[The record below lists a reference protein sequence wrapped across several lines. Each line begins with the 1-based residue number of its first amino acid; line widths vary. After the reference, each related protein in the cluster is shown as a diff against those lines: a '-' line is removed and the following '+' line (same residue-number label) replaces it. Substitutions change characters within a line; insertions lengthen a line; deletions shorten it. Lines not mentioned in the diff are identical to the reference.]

1 MDFEAVLRQ
10 RHYQSRLFFELQL
23 SVEEQNWG
31 TAYECAARCVTSQLP
46 AAHRVYLLAVAF
58 KAASESAKQGVDD
71 AETERWCRIG
81 FCSSTTAEERHRFGA
96 LLVRA
101 SLDAG
106 KWEEAMAAARVL
118 MKRMTTAA
126 DPTSLIALLAAT
138 TAAKSLAGEKAEK
151 ELFSILQEL
160 SSNLEAVPEE
170 SIVHVAKRVVAVID
184 GLREGRVALS
194 FLDAAVATAIHHKRT
209 KWGKFLLFNL
219 SYRISRGLS
228 NSAFDA
234 LVSYVQWFVAYNS
247 QNKYIIAQ
255 SSVHEDVV
263 RLCDSQID
271 NLISISCS
279 CMSNKGD
286 CVEEVSNELD
296 IVLKWCDAAICLS
309 QQAEDVAA
317 IQNFLAKKLLVLLN
331 TRNIKTAKSVMSD
344 YKDVV
349 HDENPLFLPI
359 LVRAAV
365 LDKDLAAVEKLLN
378 RLTKSKDVSE
388 TDPYA
393 AIVGLL
399 IESGDVLVM
408 NDIAD
413 LLERMMYARSGTE
426 SGAFELTVQ
435 LLIRTK
441 LQQWLSAE
449 DEDGNSALAMARV
462 VDMTIDA
469 GCSEELRVW
478 MAKTTWNMAVQSKHH
493 LARYTLL
500 AVAASCLQGDQALQ
514 RLNCRVVQLASLL
527 AAVAHRGSG
536 VGRNMLEDAS
546 IASDD
551 CFGIL
556 TELEAEDNQDDGI
569 IRRKRILLIYRV
581 KLAMIGKNMGVLS
594 DLIDRCTADP
604 NVDAL
609 TMTLI
614 IACINSEEYHE
625 AENASPS
632 ELRSLRTMGLKGALA
647 KHLQCLRV
655 GREKTGAITAP
666 RAKTVVGLFHSL
678 IQHLISEVGS
688 EGVAVER
695 LCDDLVSFLKMVA
708 TPDWPQKECA
718 RLLVELWNRGV
729 ELSLN
734 RKKRDG
740 DRLKRASRKL
750 AYFATDYTLFF
761 ADKLNNPT

>member
-1 MDFEAVLRQ
+1 M
-10 RHYQSRLFFELQL
+10 
-23 SVEEQNWG
+23 
-31 TAYECAARCVTSQLP
+31 
-46 AAHRVYLLAVAF
+46 
-58 KAASESAKQGVDD
+58 
-71 AETERWCRIG
+71 
-81 FCSSTTAEERHRFGA
+81 
-96 LLVRA
+96 
-101 SLDAG
+101 
-106 KWEEAMAAARVL
+106 
-118 MKRMTTAA
+118 
-126 DPTSLIALLAAT
+126 
-138 TAAKSLAGEKAEK
+138 
-151 ELFSILQEL
+151 
-160 SSNLEAVPEE
+160 
-170 SIVHVAKRVVAVID
+170 
-184 GLREGRVALS
+184 
-194 FLDAAVATAIHHKRT
+194 
-209 KWGKFLLFNL
+209 
-219 SYRISRGLS
+219 
-228 NSAFDA
+228 
-234 LVSYVQWFVAYNS
+234 
-247 QNKYIIAQ
+247 
-255 SSVHEDVV
+255 
-263 RLCDSQID
+263 
-271 NLISISCS
+271 
-279 CMSNKGD
+279 
-286 CVEEVSNELD
+286 
-296 IVLKWCDAAICLS
+296 
-309 QQAEDVAA
+309 
-317 IQNFLAKKLLVLLN
+317 
-331 TRNIKTAKSVMSD
+331 
-344 YKDVV
+344 
-349 HDENPLFLPI
+349 
-359 LVRAAV
+359 RAAV

-426 SGAFELTVQ
+426 SGGTFITDTFERASAVVMYACLACIRWGKQAYPNVAGAFELTVQ

-478 MAKTTWNMAVQSKHH
+478 MAKTTWNMAAQSKHH

-527 AAVAHRGSG
+527 AAATHRGSG

-581 KLAMIGKNMGVLS
+581 KLAMIDKNMGVLS

-614 IACINSEEYHE
+614 IACINSEEYHG

-655 GREKTGAITAP
+655 GREKTGVITAP
-666 RAKTVVGLFHSL
+666 RAKTVVGLFNSGWTAH
-678 IQHLISEVGS
+678 Q
-688 EGVAVER
+688 
-695 LCDDLVSFLKMVA
+695 
-708 TPDWPQKECA
+708 T
-718 RLLVELWNRGV
+718 
-729 ELSLN
+729 
-734 RKKRDG
+734 
-740 DRLKRASRKL
+740 
-750 AYFATDYTLFF
+750 T
-761 ADKLNNPT
+761 NP